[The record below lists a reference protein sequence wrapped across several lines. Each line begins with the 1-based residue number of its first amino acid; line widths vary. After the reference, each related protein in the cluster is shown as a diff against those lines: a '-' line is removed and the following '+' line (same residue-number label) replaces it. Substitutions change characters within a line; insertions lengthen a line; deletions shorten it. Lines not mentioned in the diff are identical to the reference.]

1 MLHFIHYNFSK
12 SSRELIFKTLIK
24 NTNYYTH
31 CCRISIIPFAFSAC
45 FLSSHIDLFKL
56 QSYNHAVIV
65 RAPIR
70 AAAVAAARRAAPE

>member
-12 SSRELIFKTLIK
+12 ASNDLIFKTLKHI
-24 NTNYYTH
+24 NYYTH

-56 QSYNHAVIV
+56 QIYNHAVIV

-70 AAAVAAARRAAPE
+70 AAAVAAERRAAPE

>member
-1 MLHFIHYNFSK
+1 MIHFVHYNFSK
-12 SSRELIFKTLIK
+12 SSKELIFKTLKHI
-24 NTNYYTH
+24 NYYTH
-31 CCRISIIPFAFSAC
+31 CCRISRIPFAFSASYRHTSI
-45 FLSSHIDLFKL
+45 FFKL